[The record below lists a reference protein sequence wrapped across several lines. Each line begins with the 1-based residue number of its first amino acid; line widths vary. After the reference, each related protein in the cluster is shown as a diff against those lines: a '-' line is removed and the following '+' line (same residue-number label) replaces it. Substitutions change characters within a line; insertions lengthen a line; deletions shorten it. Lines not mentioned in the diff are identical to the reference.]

1 MHIVYYILWS
11 IILILTVL
19 PLFRFQHW
27 IFRVP
32 DFGKVQLMISCVIVF
47 LMVFLFKNKVAY
59 FWFFQIALLLI
70 FLYHAIIIFRY
81 TSFFPIEKKTKTNAS
96 SDSISIIS
104 CNIYQFNK
112 DKKRFINLINKYRPH
127 IFLTIESD
135 ENWEKDLR
143 VLEEHYPYTH
153 KITLDNTYG
162 MHLYSAVKIK
172 KSKEHYF
179 VAEDIPSIEAY
190 FATEDNFEFVVFAV
204 HPPPPSPTE
213 EENSKE
219 RDGELM
225 SVAKRI
231 QEVNKPVVV
240 VGDFNNVA
248 WARTSVLFRKAAQLV
263 DPRIG
268 RGLISTFH
276 AKYKLFRFP
285 IDHLFHTT
293 EIFVEE
299 IKTLEHIGSDHF
311 PLFCKFWIDNYNQ
324 EQEAET
330 DTTDAEEDEDV
341 EELIKEGKE
350 QKGDRSQ
357 YE

>member
-1 MHIVYYILWS
+1 MHIVYYIPWS
-11 IILILTVL
+11 IILILTIL

-32 DFGKVQLMISCVIVF
+32 DFGKVQLMVSCIIVF
-47 LMVFLFKNKVAY
+47 LLAFLFKNTIAF
-59 FWFFQIALLLI
+59 FWIFQIGLLLI
-70 FLYHAIIIFRY
+70 FLYHAIVIFRY
-81 TSFFPIEKKTKTNAS
+81 TSYFPLEKKSKTSKS
-96 SDSISIIS
+96 SDSIRIIS
-104 CNIYQFNK
+104 CNVYQFNIEK
-112 DKKRFINLINKYRPH
+112 NRFIELIQKHHPH

-135 ENWEKDLR
+135 ENWEKDMR

-162 MHLYSAVKIK
+162 MHLYARIKIQH
-172 KSKEHYF
+172 SEEHYF
-179 VAEDIPSIEAY
+179 VADDIPSIESH
-190 FATEDNFEFVVFAV
+190 FTTEDDFEFVVFAV

-213 EENSKE
+213 EETSKE

-231 QEVNKPVVV
+231 KDIKKPVVV

-248 WARTSVLFRKAAQLV
+248 WAKTSVLFRKAAELI

-285 IDHLFHTT
+285 IDHIFHTAD
-293 EIFVEE
+293 IFVEE
-299 IKTLEHIGSDHF
+299 IKTLEHVGSDHF
-311 PLFCKFWIDNYNQ
+311 PLFCQFWIDKDND
-324 EQEAET
+324 EQDDET
-330 DTTDAEEDEDV
+330 DTTDAEENEEVD
-341 EELIKEGKE
+341 ELIKEGKAE
-350 QKGDRSQ
+350 DGDRSQ